1 MKGASANGC
10 ESNGPSHCNAFQS
23 DSAQNRQPGRNP
35 GLTPVQDG
43 VLHFILGRCREQDLF
58 QKHVEEEFNLRRSTA
73 TELLK
78 LMEKKGLIYR
88 EGVSY
93 DARLKKIMPTDKG
106 VMLEG
111 QVLKDI
117 LEMERLVTKGI
128 PEEELEAFLATGTK
142 MMNNLK

>member
-1 MKGASANGC
+1 MAVNPTVRLIATL
-10 ESNGPSHCNAFQS
+10 SNLIRRKI
-23 DSAQNRQPGRNP
+23 DSLEGIP

-78 LMEKKGLIYR
+78 RMEKKGLIYR

>member
-1 MKGASANGC
+1 MAVNPTVRLIATL
-10 ESNGPSHCNAFQS
+10 SNLIRRKI
-23 DSAQNRQPGRNP
+23 DSLEGIP

>member
-1 MKGASANGC
+1 MAVNPTVRLIATL
-10 ESNGPSHCNAFQS
+10 SNLIRRKI
-23 DSAQNRQPGRNP
+23 DSLEGIP

-142 MMNNLK
+142 MMN

>member
-1 MKGASANGC
+1 MAVNPTVRLIATL
-10 ESNGPSHCNAFQS
+10 SNLIRRKI
-23 DSAQNRQPGRNP
+23 DSLEGIP

-43 VLHFILGRCREQDLF
+43 VLHFILGRCKEQDLF

>member
-1 MKGASANGC
+1 MAVNPTGRLIATL
-10 ESNGPSHCNAFQS
+10 SNLIRRKI
-23 DSAQNRQPGRNP
+23 DSLEGIP

>member
-1 MKGASANGC
+1 MAVNPTVRLIATL
-10 ESNGPSHCNAFQS
+10 SNLIRRKIHSL
-23 DSAQNRQPGRNP
+23 DRIP
-35 GLTPVQDG
+35 GLTPVQDA

-58 QKHVEEEFNLRRSTA
+58 RKHVEEEFNLRRSTA

-128 PEEELEAFLATGTK
+128 PEEELEAFIATGTK

>member
-1 MKGASANGC
+1 MAVNPTVRLIATL
-10 ESNGPSHCNAFQS
+10 SNLIRRKI
-23 DSAQNRQPGRNP
+23 DSLEGIP

-58 QKHVEEEFNLRRSTA
+58 RKQVEEEFNLRRSTA

>member
-1 MKGASANGC
+1 MAVNPTVRLIATL
-10 ESNGPSHCNAFQS
+10 SNLIRRKI
-23 DSAQNRQPGRNP
+23 DSLEGIP

-93 DARLKKIMPTDKG
+93 DARLKKIMPTDQG

>member
-1 MKGASANGC
+1 MAVNPTVRLIATL
-10 ESNGPSHCNAFQS
+10 SNLIRRKI
-23 DSAQNRQPGRNP
+23 DSLEGIP

-128 PEEELEAFLATGTK
+128 PEEELEAFIATGTK

>member
-1 MKGASANGC
+1 MAVNPTVRLVAAL
-10 ESNGPSHCNAFQS
+10 SNLIRRKI
-23 DSAQNRQPGRNP
+23 DSAEGVG
-35 GLTPVQDG
+35 GLTPAQNG
-43 VLHFILGRCREQDLF
+43 ILHFILGRCREQDLF

-106 VMLEG
+106 SCWRG
-111 QVLKDI
+111 
-117 LEMERLVTKGI
+117 RS
-128 PEEELEAFLATGTK
+128 
-142 MMNNLK
+142 

>member
-1 MKGASANGC
+1 MAVNPTVRLIATL
-10 ESNGPSHCNAFQS
+10 SNLIRRKI
-23 DSAQNRQPGRNP
+23 DSLEGIP

-58 QKHVEEEFNLRRSTA
+58 RKHVEEEFNLRRSTA

>member
-1 MKGASANGC
+1 MAVNPTVRLIATL
-10 ESNGPSHCNAFQS
+10 SNLIRRKIVSLEGI
-23 DSAQNRQPGRNP
+23 P

-128 PEEELEAFLATGTK
+128 PEEELEAFIATGTK

>member
-1 MKGASANGC
+1 MAVNPTVRLIATL
-10 ESNGPSHCNAFQS
+10 SNLIRRKIHSLDGI
-23 DSAQNRQPGRNP
+23 P
-35 GLTPVQDG
+35 GLTPVQDA
-43 VLHFILGRCREQDLF
+43 VHHFILGRCREQDLF

-128 PEEELEAFLATGTK
+128 PEEELEAFIATGTK

>member
-1 MKGASANGC
+1 MAVNPTVRLIATL
-10 ESNGPSHCNAFQS
+10 SNLIRRKIHSL
-23 DSAQNRQPGRNP
+23 DRIP
-35 GLTPVQDG
+35 GLTPVQDA

-106 VMLEG
+106 HAG
-111 QVLKDI
+111 GAGLK
-117 LEMERLVTKGI
+117 GY
-128 PEEELEAFLATGTK
+128 PGNGTPGDQRHTRGGAGGLHCNGHK
-142 MMNNLK
+142 DDE

>member
-1 MKGASANGC
+1 MAVNPTVRLIATL
-10 ESNGPSHCNAFQS
+10 SNLIRRKI
-23 DSAQNRQPGRNP
+23 DSLEGIP

-117 LEMERLVTKGI
+117 LDMERLVTKGI
-128 PEEELEAFLATGTK
+128 PEEELAAFLATGTK
-142 MMNNLK
+142 MRNNLK

>member
-1 MKGASANGC
+1 MAVNPTVRLIATL
-10 ESNGPSHCNAFQS
+10 SNLIRRKI
-23 DSAQNRQPGRNP
+23 DSLEGIP

-73 TELLK
+73 TERLK

>member
-1 MKGASANGC
+1 MAVNPTVRLIATL
-10 ESNGPSHCNAFQS
+10 SNLIRRKIHSL
-23 DSAQNRQPGRNP
+23 DRIP
-35 GLTPVQDG
+35 GLTPVQDAF
-43 VLHFILGRCREQDLF
+43 LHFILGRCREQDLF

-128 PEEELEAFLATGTK
+128 PEEELEAFIATGTK

>member
-1 MKGASANGC
+1 MAVNPTVRLIATL
-10 ESNGPSHCNAFQS
+10 SNLIRRKI
-23 DSAQNRQPGRNP
+23 DSLEGIP

-43 VLHFILGRCREQDLF
+43 VLHFILGRCREQDLL

-142 MMNNLK
+142 MMNDLK